1 VTHDFCQ
8 NGFARLVNEC
18 HVDQL
23 DDAPAG
29 VAFVAL
35 FTPSQ
40 PQLSGPLTD
49 QLTLQRPPLHITR
62 IGYIDLQHYSPS
74 TSRQKPPTLK
84 AHHSRPASALYN
96 SFLNH
101 LVPAEYVRTS
111 VNGFCTD
118 ELTKSVH
125 SHRQNSLLLLL

>member
-35 FTPSQ
+35 FSPSQ
-40 PQLSGPLTD
+40 PQLSRPLTD
-49 QLTLQRPPLHITR
+49 QLTLQRPPLLIR
-62 IGYIDLQHYSPS
+62 QIGYIDLQHHSPS
-74 TSRQKPPTLK
+74 TSRKKTPTLK
-84 AHHSRPASALYN
+84 AHHSRPSSALYN

-101 LVPAEYVRTS
+101 LVPPEYVRTS
-111 VNGFCTD
+111 VNGFCID
-118 ELTKSVH
+118 ETHKIS
-125 SHRQNSLLLLL
+125 S